1 MQRWYITMKLL
12 EDRILAEGNVLSP
25 AILKVDSFI
34 NHQVDPVFMHELG
47 AEIARHFRGQGINK
61 VMTIESSGIAP
72 AVFVAMELQVP
83 LVILKKQSSAILKT
97 DVIQTE
103 VVSFTKEIS
112 YQLTLARK
120 YLSENDHVLL
130 VDDFLANGEAATGA
144 IRLIRKAHATIAGI
158 GILIEK
164 SFQPGRTKLN
174 EQGIHVYS
182 LARIAEM
189 DTDHITFLPEEA

>member
-1 MQRWYITMKLL
+1 MKLL

-34 NHQVDPVFMHELG
+34 NHQVDPVLMQEMG
-47 AEIARHFRGQGINK
+47 RDIANHFKDQGITK
-61 VMTIESSGIAP
+61 VMTIESSGISP
-72 AVFVAMELQVP
+72 ALFVACELGVP
-83 LVILKKQSSAILKT
+83 LLILKKQSSAILKT

-120 YLSENDHVLL
+120 YLSDTDHVLL

-144 IRLIRKAHATIAGI
+144 LRLIRKANATVAGL
-158 GILIEK
+158 GVLIEK
-164 SFQPGRTKLN
+164 SFQPGREKLN
-174 EQGIHVYS
+174 AQGLHVYS

>member
-1 MQRWYITMKLL
+1 MKLL
-12 EDRILAEGNVLSP
+12 EERILADGNVLSP

-34 NHQVDPVFMHELG
+34 NHQVDPSFMHQLG
-47 AEIARHFRGQGINK
+47 ADIANHFRGRGITK

-72 AVFVAMELQVP
+72 AVFVAMELGVP
-83 LVILKKQSSAILKT
+83 LVILKKQSSAVLKT

-103 VVSFTKEIS
+103 VVSFTKEIH

-120 YLSENDHVLL
+120 YLSEDDHVLL
-130 VDDFLANGEAATGA
+130 IDDFLANGEAATGA
-144 IRLIRKAHATIAGI
+144 IRLIRKANATIAGL

-164 SFQPGRTKLN
+164 SFQPGRAKLN

-182 LARIAEM
+182 LARIADM
-189 DTDHITFLPEEA
+189 DTDHITFIPEEA